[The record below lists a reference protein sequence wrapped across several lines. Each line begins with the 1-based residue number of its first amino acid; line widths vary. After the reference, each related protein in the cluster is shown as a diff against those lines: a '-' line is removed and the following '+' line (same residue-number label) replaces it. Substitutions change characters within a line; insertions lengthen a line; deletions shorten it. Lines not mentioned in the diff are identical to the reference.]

1 MDEPHDSSQRARV
14 SAHIP
19 PQVWQRLFPH
29 LSSLAARSHPTAHQ
43 HWVELKK
50 IPGGSRVDLTQHL
63 GSQGGFTPS
72 PQVNMQLISHLTL
85 C

>member
-1 MDEPHDSSQRARV
+1 MNRTTRLREPGLGPHPASSVAALVPTRA
-14 SAHIP
+14 
-19 PQVWQRLFPH
+19 
-29 LSSLAARSHPTAHQ
+29 LAARSHPTAHQ